1 MNTRRIALFL
11 GFALLLALSGCG
23 SKKPQPPDYAGECA
37 RGIALPECLPG
48 TAGYSKGGGQLHRE
62 AAERQRAQ
70 QLASAEAAMRA
81 SREACRSEFEQP
93 ALNPI
98 RAKVELLRV
107 SPEAPVPF
115 AIAANADF
123 PTEPERAAI
132 ARWAEIRDACSRRE
146 AAAPEAEGS
155 ALTAAQ
161 LRADRKFA
169 ADAEAQIALLV
180 VALYQL
186 KMSYGEFAQK
196 RFEIGRAADAARI
209 QYREAAQS
217 QDWARRFQMEQ
228 AVVSRMQNNLTEWAL
243 YTQSVNARP
252 QRPTAKQI
260 SCLSQK
266 YFLTMAISCD

>member
-1 MNTRRIALFL
+1 MNTRSIALSIGL
-11 GFALLLALSGCG
+11 ALLLALGGCG

-37 RGIALPECLPG
+37 RGVALPECLPG
-48 TAGYSKGGGQLHRE
+48 TAGYSKGGGQIHRE

-70 QLASAEAAMRA
+70 QLASAEAALRA
-81 SREACRSEFEQP
+81 AREACRADYDNP

-98 RAKVELLRV
+98 RSKVELLRIA
-107 SPEAPVPF
+107 PEAPVPF
-115 AIAANADF
+115 AIAANGDF
-123 PTEPERAAI
+123 PTEPERTAI
-132 ARWAEIRDACSRRE
+132 ARWGEIRDACARRE
-146 AAAPEAEGS
+146 ATGTEPDASGLS
-155 ALTAAQ
+155 AAQ

-169 ADAEAQIALLV
+169 ADAEAQISLLV

-186 KMSYGEFAQK
+186 KLSYGEFAQK
-196 RFEIGRAADAARI
+196 RFEIGRAADAARL
-209 QYREAAQS
+209 QYREAAAA
-217 QDWARRFQMEQ
+217 QDWSRRFQMEQ
-228 AVVSRMQNNLTEWAL
+228 AVLSQMQNNLTAWAL